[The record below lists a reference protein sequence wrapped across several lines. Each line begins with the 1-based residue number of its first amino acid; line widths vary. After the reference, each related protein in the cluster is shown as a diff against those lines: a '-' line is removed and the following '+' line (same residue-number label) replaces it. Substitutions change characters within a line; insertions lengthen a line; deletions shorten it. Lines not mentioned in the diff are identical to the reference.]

1 MAGYINIINISILSP
16 FYEEFYCSFST
27 VVEELPGIYNIA
39 FYAYSEKQQELNKKK
54 EREWI
59 YFYGRYIYSEN
70 GKKKLNNNK
79 NETIF

>member
-39 FYAYSEKQQELNKKK
+39 FYAYSEKQQEMNKKK
-54 EREWI
+54 
-59 YFYGRYIYSEN
+59 
-70 GKKKLNNNK
+70 KK
-79 NETIF
+79 NEYISMEDIYILKMEKKS